1 MSGLEEFTGNVKQ
14 LISLQDR
21 MREISLQ
28 AREARKPIKDAYD
41 STQENIINFMKDEE
55 IHVCNY
61 QDEKLK
67 LQHVVRIGSFT
78 KKTVLAGL
86 VSYFGG
92 DETKAQDCMDHVLA
106 SLGTKEL
113 DILKRVKARKPS
125 PKKKGGKKVS
135 EAVSAIEEAI
145 SNTDETVP
153 EVEYSDSE

>member
-1 MSGLEEFTGNVKQ
+1 MSNLEEFTGNVKQ

-41 STQENIINFMKDEE
+41 NTQENIINFMKEEE

-86 VSYFGG
+86 TSYFGN
-92 DETKAQDCMDHVLA
+92 DEAKALDCMEHIIA

-113 DILKRVKARKPS
+113 DILKRVKARNPA
-125 PKKKGGKKVS
+125 KKKGGKKVS
-135 EAVSAIEEAI
+135 DAVSAIEEAI
-145 SNTDETVP
+145 SSTDERVP

>member
-1 MSGLEEFTGNVKQ
+1 
-14 LISLQDR
+14 

-41 STQENIINFMKDEE
+41 STQENIISFMKEEE

-67 LQHVVRIGSFT
+67 LQHVVRMGSFT

-86 VSYFGG
+86 TSYFAG
-92 DETKAQDCMDHVLA
+92 DEDKALDCMEHILS

-113 DILKRVKARKPS
+113 DILKRVKARKPV
-125 PKKKGGKKVS
+125 KKRGGKKVS
-135 EAVSAIEEAI
+135 DAVSAIEEAI